1 MPNEA
6 FFEEFKAM
14 LCDLQKNLDEQ
25 KLKFERCEDTVGKIN
40 YKELGY
46 AHCKTFERNKK
57 WIDHDEQL
65 QFSPRLCVSIS
76 DLMDPDYK
84 TPDEIIAEDRPRQWH
99 DFFDEEECQE
109 FIKLFGGS
117 FFILHPNGMPA
128 YETVEDPVTGKSA
141 CFLIEID
148 NLENIVKQSLR
159 DKVNH
164 ILELKPV

>member
-65 QFSPRLCVSIS
+65 QFAPRLCVGLS
-76 DLMDPDYK
+76 DLMEPDK
-84 TPDEIIAEDRPRQWH
+84 TSDEIITEDRPRQWY
-99 DFFDEEECQE
+99 DFFDEEECKE
-109 FIKLFGGS
+109 FIKLFGGTL
-117 FFILHPNGMPA
+117 FILHPNGIPA
-128 YETVEDPVTGKSA
+128 YETEEDSVTGKTD
-141 CFLIEID
+141 CYLIEID
-148 NLENIVKQSLR
+148 NLENIVKQSLK

-164 ILELKPV
+164 ILELKPE